1 MLISFIHPPE
11 DQKAFTLAEILVV
24 IAVIGLLGSIIF
36 TITRGAGEQ
45 GRVARGLYFSQH
57 LHNSLG
63 SYAAGVWSFDEGS
76 GSTAYDTSG
85 WENNGTLVS
94 SPTWR
99 CAGTDAS
106 YTPSNQGCSLEFDGI
121 NNRVDIGIGRAGDT
135 GTVLFWFK
143 ANPST
148 TQDYSGIVVQ
158 ANGFGH
164 TDQNW
169 GFATSR
175 GENAYTVLFRS
186 NITVGQYEWI
196 NRTVKSSVP
205 VGEWHM
211 LGATWYYDIDEGYTY
226 AATIYDGT
234 RNNFTKQNYSGSI
247 GTQRPVR
254 IGGYTDRKVSG
265 LIDEVRIYATSLTSS
280 QIQSRY
286 YAGLNKLLA
295 KGQINQEEYQE
306 RTENI

>member
-1 MLISFIHPPE
+1 MSNPGQKNN
-11 DQKAFTLAEILVV
+11 QKAFTLVEILVV
-24 IAVIGLLGSIIF
+24 ITVIGLLSSIIF
-36 TITRGAGEQ
+36 AITSGTREQ
-45 GRVARGLYFSQH
+45 GRIAKGLYLSQH

-63 SYAAGVWSFDEGS
+63 SYVAGIWNLDEGS
-76 GSTAYDTSG
+76 GTTTNDTSG
-85 WENNGTLVS
+85 WGNNGTLVN

-99 CAGTDAS
+99 CASVDTD
-106 YTPSNQGCSLEFDGI
+106 YTPSAQGCSLEFDGI
-121 NNRVDIGIGRAGDT
+121 NNRVDIGTGRAGET

-143 ANPST
+143 ANPSA

-175 GENAYTVLFRS
+175 GEDTYTVLFRS
-186 NITVGQYEWI
+186 NITLGQYEWT

-205 VGEWHM
+205 VDEWHM
-211 LGATWYYDIDEGYTY
+211 FGATWYYDTDEGYTY

-234 RNNFTKQNYSGSI
+234 RNNFTKQGHSGSI
-247 GTQRPVR
+247 GIQRPVR

-265 LIDEVRIYATSLTSS
+265 LIDEVRIYATAFTSS
-280 QIQSRY
+280 QIESRY
-286 YAGLNKLLA
+286 YAGLDKLLV
-295 KGQINQEEYQE
+295 KGQITQKEYQE
-306 RTENI
+306 RTKNI